1 MSQRSPA
8 ATYAGTKSGA
18 WRASADGAEFR
29 AALQAR
35 GLDLRQGRK
44 GPVIVDGTG
53 AEPFEADIAVV
64 GGKIAAIGRNLNAGK
79 EEIDAKGK
87 VVAPGFIDVH
97 THDDTALI
105 DPGKPWQN
113 GTDRITLCDVSI
125 TRTSA
130 VIATVC
136 VASAGLGVWLASP
149 AGRNVPLLNMLS
161 VISLSVGVITT
172 ARDATFCWQHGRKRL
187 AVLRAL
193 TDAILATL
201 MLLPISRML

>member
-1 MSQRSPA
+1 MVSPRRDGCQLYSVSPLNRSA
-8 ATYAGTKSGA
+8 VRVWLRSN
-18 WRASADGAEFR
+18 
-29 AALQAR
+29 AR
-35 GLDLRQGRK
+35 
-44 GPVIVDGTG
+44 V
-53 AEPFEADIAVV
+53 
-64 GGKIAAIGRNLNAGK
+64 
-79 EEIDAKGK
+79 
-87 VVAPGFIDVH
+87 
-97 THDDTALI
+97 
-105 DPGKPWQN
+105 N
-113 GTDRITLCDVSI
+113 GMLSCVPI
-125 TRTSA
+125 TRPSA

-193 TDAILATL
+193 TAAILATL